1 MGNLLKSSQ
10 GMSFYILCFVYICHM
25 IWHVTATDVYFFDRD
40 LESHKL
46 RFDYNN
52 TWDIC
57 SEKQDPACVK
67 PKSYLSSTIF
77 LPIYQVLELI
87 LNKTNN
93 SSFTVFDQQ
102 IQTWYLVYNGTSK
115 PLEQASEELKN
126 VQLSIV
132 YYTNMFFLVP
142 YAKLWVII
150 ATTLA
155 ILFTMIAMFSALVLM
170 LIRMYDHT
178 DDRFK
183 YLLNNRYL
191 PRFLWMFSSTVLF
204 GTILIRLLVTINYR
218 VDEWSIALISTMVS
232 WSSTSFIL
240 WIITREIDNS
250 LLRLRLVT
258 DKKRGI
264 LNLGFLLLALILLL
278 MPVIFS
284 SFDLYILG
292 SDDASLQ
299 TGYSYLNTLIEPID
313 NIKFM

>member
-1 MGNLLKSSQ
+1 
-10 GMSFYILCFVYICHM
+10 
-25 IWHVTATDVYFFDRD
+25 
-40 LESHKL
+40 
-46 RFDYNN
+46 
-52 TWDIC
+52 
-57 SEKQDPACVK
+57 
-67 PKSYLSSTIF
+67 
-77 LPIYQVLELI
+77 
-87 LNKTNN
+87 
-93 SSFTVFDQQ
+93 
-102 IQTWYLVYNGTSK
+102 
-115 PLEQASEELKN
+115 
-126 VQLSIV
+126 
-132 YYTNMFFLVP
+132 
-142 YAKLWVII
+142 
-150 ATTLA
+150 
-155 ILFTMIAMFSALVLM
+155 
-170 LIRMYDHT
+170 
-178 DDRFK
+178 
-183 YLLNNRYL
+183 
-191 PRFLWMFSSTVLF
+191 MFSSTVLF